1 MALSFTLS
9 TFVRPT
15 VEATGKRDRG
25 HDGIIADD

>member
-1 MALSFTLS
+1 MALSITLP
-9 TFVRPT
+9 TVVRLA